1 MSIYISPSI
10 MCCQFEDYNDYI
22 SSFENKRVKNI
33 HFDVM
38 DGHYVK
44 NIMLGTNTYK
54 ELKSKTNLPIDLHFM
69 CNNPEDFI
77 EYFSP
82 QNGDWV
88 CFHPET
94 TNHPHRLLQKIKSL
108 GCRAG
113 YAINPGTPLSYI
125 EEVLDE
131 LDYILIMA
139 VNPGFAGQTMV
150 DSHLDKLKRIKEM
163 VNSADRNIDLVID
176 GNTTIENAKKMVNAG
191 ATGLVVGTSSLL
203 KSVEVFNEEYENYLE
218 AVSNLKESQ

>member
-1 MSIYISPSI
+1 
-10 MCCQFEDYNDYI
+10 
-22 SSFENKRVKNI
+22 
-33 HFDVM
+33 
-38 DGHYVK
+38 
-44 NIMLGTNTYK
+44 
-54 ELKSKTNLPIDLHFM
+54 
-69 CNNPEDFI
+69 
-77 EYFSP
+77 
-82 QNGDWV
+82 
-88 CFHPET
+88 
-94 TNHPHRLLQKIKSL
+94 LLQKIKSL